1 MNLIDFSKMAVSSK
15 EEIREIVGFPHEL
28 IVKKSISI
36 IDEMCKKFIS
46 ASPIVFIS
54 TCNAEGKCDVSPR
67 GDLSGCV
74 KILNEKQLVIPDRL
88 GKKKQDSNLN
98 ILSNPNI
105 GLLFIVPGVEEVLRV
120 NGKATVIK
128 DKEFLLKMELQG
140 KVPLLGIG
148 VDVEEVFVHCSRA
161 IRESGIWNLESWSS
175 KEQVPTALEIF
186 HAHLKINGV
195 DVSK

>member
-74 KILNEKQLVIPDRL
+74 KILNEKQLIIPDRL
-88 GKKKQDSNLN
+88 GNKKQDSNLN

-175 KEQVPTALEIF
+175 KDQVPTALEIF

>member
-54 TCNAEGKCDVSPR
+54 TCNSEGKCDVSPR

-88 GKKKQDSNLN
+88 GNKKQDSNLN

-140 KVPLLGIG
+140 RVPLLGIG
-148 VDVEEVFVHCSRA
+148 VDVEEVFIHCSRA

-175 KEQVPTALEIF
+175 KDQVPTALEIF
-186 HAHLKINGV
+186 HDHLKLNGV